1 MVAKKAPEKS
11 NVSKDD
17 LLKYYREM
25 LLIRRF
31 EEKAGQLYGMGLI
44 GGSLGLDLI
53 AQGAQVRALVHRPAT
68 AERARQRQLATD
80 VSTDPGVLE
89 GCGLVVLALP
99 LDRLLDLSQEL
110 VAALPPEAYLW
121 FKTLHIV
128 GVVVWFAGL
137 FYLVRLFIYHREAEE
152 LEESLRPAF
161 QAQYGLM
168 ERRLANIITT
178 PGMVVAVVCAAGLL
192 SVNPAWL
199 QQGWMHA
206 KLAFVAAL
214 LATCLRALQ
223 ATRGLQDGM
232 ATAALLV
239 ACLLVSLLPCPLRP
253 PN

>member
-1 MVAKKAPEKS
+1 MP
-11 NVSKDD
+11 
-17 LLKYYREM
+17 LLT
-25 LLIRRF
+25 L
-31 EEKAGQLYGMGLI
+31 
-44 GGSLGLDLI
+44 SW
-53 AQGAQVRALVHRPAT
+53 PA
-68 AERARQRQLATD
+68 
-80 VSTDPGVLE
+80 
-89 GCGLVVLALP
+89 
-99 LDRLLDLSQEL
+99 
-110 VAALPPEAYLW
+110 EAYLW

-137 FYLVRLFIYHREAEE
+137 FYLVRLFIYHREAEG

-214 LATCLRALQ
+214 LAYHAFCYRLMGQLNSGDCSWSPKQLRALNELP
-223 ATRGLQDGM
+223 TL
-232 ATAALLV
+232 LLV
-239 ACLLVSLLPCPLRP
+239 IVVMLVVFKNQFPTGAATWFVVALVVFMAASIQFYARWRRLRAERLSP
-253 PN
+253 SA